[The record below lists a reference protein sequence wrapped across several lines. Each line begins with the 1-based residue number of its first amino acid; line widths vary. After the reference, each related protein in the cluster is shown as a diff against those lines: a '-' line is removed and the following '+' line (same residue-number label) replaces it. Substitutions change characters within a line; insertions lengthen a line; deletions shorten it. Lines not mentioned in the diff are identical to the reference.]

1 MAYIL
6 FQLLRLLGSVF
17 SVKMS
22 AGMRTVEYTR
32 TFTEDEWSM
41 LEVGTV
47 AMSMEEKWDVVRH
60 DHDHHHFFAR
70 NWSQRIVFILP
81 LDQSGSRTCTQL
93 FVHND
98 VSDEIALNVNPP
110 VDVAYWFDIVVDH
123 VLFHRPCR
131 SRSSSAPDA
140 L

>member
-1 MAYIL
+1 
-6 FQLLRLLGSVF
+6 
-17 SVKMS
+17 MS

-47 AMSMEEKWDVVRH
+47 AMRMEEKWDLVRH
-60 DHDHHHFFAR
+60 DHDHNLFFAR
-70 NWSQRIVFILP
+70 SWSQRIVFILP

-110 VDVAYWFDIVVDH
+110 VDVAYWFNLVVDH
-123 VLFHRPCR
+123 VLFQRPVPEPFVFGSRR
-131 SRSSSAPDA
+131 SMILWSWIGDRATVTA
-140 L
+140 